1 VSGPVG
7 DAAGA
12 VPEEVRR
19 AVEGTP
25 AVGALDAAFELLT
38 VDPDGRVDVCLL
50 SRNEVE
56 AGPTA
61 LRLVVASTKARRNL
75 YATGRATFLAVAGD
89 AAHYLALRVR
99 RVVEEDGAMAAE
111 LEVERDLRDDLD
123 VELHPIR
130 FRVEERLAAEER
142 WDRTRE
148 LLARLASGGAPS

>member
-1 VSGPVG
+1 MSGP
-7 DAAGA
+7 AGPGARA
-12 VPEEVRR
+12 VPDEVRR

-25 AVGALDAAFELLT
+25 VVGDLDAAFALLT

-56 AGPTA
+56 AGPKA

-75 YATGRATFLAVAGD
+75 RATGRATFLAVAGD

-111 LEVERDLRDDLD
+111 LEVERELRDDLD

-130 FRVEERLAAEER
+130 FRVEERLAVEER
-142 WDRTRE
+142 WDRTRR
-148 LLARLASGGAPS
+148 LLARLASGGTSS